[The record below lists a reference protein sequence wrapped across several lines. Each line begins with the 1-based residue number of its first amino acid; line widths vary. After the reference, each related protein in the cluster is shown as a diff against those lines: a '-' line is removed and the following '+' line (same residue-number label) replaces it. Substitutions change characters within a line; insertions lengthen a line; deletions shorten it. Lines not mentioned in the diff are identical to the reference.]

1 MNDDMKILKTMLLTW
16 NDDQVKQAWSLI
28 QNEGVARQ
36 AKRSAV
42 NRRALSPGDKVHFMN
57 AGVRVD
63 GTVVR
68 VKRKKAIVEVTADRR
83 NWDVPLSMLV
93 REA

>member
-1 MNDDMKILKTMLLTW
+1 MNDDMEILKTMLLTW
-16 NDDQVKQAWSLI
+16 NDAQVQQAWNLI
-28 QNEGVARQ
+28 QDEGIYRQ
-36 AKRSAV
+36 GKRRAANKRSL
-42 NRRALSPGDKVHFMN
+42 RPGDKVHFMN

-63 GTVVR
+63 GTIVR